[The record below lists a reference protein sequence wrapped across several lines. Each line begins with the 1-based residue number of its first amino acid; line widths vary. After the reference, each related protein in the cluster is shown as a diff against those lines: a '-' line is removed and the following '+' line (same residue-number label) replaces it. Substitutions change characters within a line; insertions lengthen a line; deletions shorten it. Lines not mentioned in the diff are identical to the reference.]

1 MRSQI
6 IWFYYINF
14 LRVKIAY
21 IFLFMNIGWMIV
33 ATTTT
38 MVFTR
43 NIT

>member
-21 IFLFMNIGWMIV
+21 ILFMNIGWMIV